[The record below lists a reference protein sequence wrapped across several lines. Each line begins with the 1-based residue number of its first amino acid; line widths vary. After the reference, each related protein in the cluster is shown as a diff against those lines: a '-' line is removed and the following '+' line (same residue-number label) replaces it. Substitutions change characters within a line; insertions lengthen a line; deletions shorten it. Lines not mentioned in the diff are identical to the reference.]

1 MIIYRTQMAITSL
14 SKNNIREIEE
24 ILVVYAPGL
33 TPRTIKV
40 GIQYLQGPILEYVNK
55 YVPEE
60 YNDDFR
66 YMDTWDSMFK
76 DIMDR
81 GSLELPSV
89 LGTRTPSSS
98 VIFETPDIVTPLK
111 GIVSD
116 LPIEENIPAYMGPFV
131 NFRGIPMSFRNRV
144 AVILTLFVLI
154 SLVMTNDSYKYQLVD
169 FVTSE
174 KDSFVNK
181 VISSHM
187 SRQADYLKK
196 KDFLGNTIG

>member
-1 MIIYRTQMAITSL
+1 MAITSL
-14 SKNNIREIEE
+14 SKNNFREIEE
-24 ILVVYAPGL
+24 ILVVYAPSL
-33 TPRTIKV
+33 TPRTIEV

-60 YNDDFR
+60 YNNDFR
-66 YMDTWDSMFK
+66 YMNTWDSMFK

-89 LGTRTPSSS
+89 LGTNTPSSS
-98 VIFETPDIVTPLK
+98 VRFETPDIVTPLK

-131 NFRGIPMSFRNRV
+131 NFRDIPMSFRSRV
-144 AVILTLFVLI
+144 AIILTIFVLI
-154 SLVMTNDSYKYQLVD
+154 SLVMTNDSYKYELVD

-187 SRQADYLKK
+187 NRQLDSLKK
-196 KDFLGNTIG
+196 KDVLGNTIG